1 MVDLN
6 KSLDSDKLQ
15 EDIILVINCGSSTVK
30 YQLLNMATQ
39 QLLLKGVFE
48 GLCQEQGQHSYTWF
62 THNGLQQQNTISL
75 ISPDYPACFDALADI
90 ISENKYP
97 RPTAIGHRVVH
108 GGEVFT
114 GPALIEASI
123 LAKIEQLSVLAPL
136 HNPVNLEGIRL
147 CLALYP
153 HVPQVA
159 VFDTAFHQTMPDYVY
174 RYPISA
180 SWYSEHHIR
189 KYGFHGTSHQYV
201 AQQAADYLQTPLAT
215 LNLITVHLGNG
226 ASIAA
231 IEQGQCID
239 TSMGFTPLEGLMMG
253 TRCGDIDP
261 AIPLYMQKATGLNA
275 TQVSDEL
282 NHHSGLLAVAGEQD
296 MRDVLLRSNNGEP
309 TAELAIKMYC
319 YRIKKY
325 IGAFLAA
332 IGHVDAIIFTGGI
345 GENSA
350 VIRSRCC
357 DGLELLGI
365 KIDFDLN
372 EPPNG
377 SSVSLISCDTGNIK
391 VLAVKTNEE
400 LQIANEVVNYIKSG
414 KARQV

>member
-1 MVDLN
+1 MVGLN
-6 KSLDSDKLQ
+6 TPLHSDKSQ
-15 EDIILVINCGSSTVK
+15 EDTILVINCGSSTIK
-30 YQLLNMATQ
+30 YQLLAMATE

-62 THNGLQQQNTISL
+62 AENGREREHTISL
-75 ISPDYPACFDALADI
+75 SNPDYTICFNSLTDL
-90 ISENKYP
+90 ISEFKWPSP
-97 RPTAIGHRVVH
+97 RAIGHRVVH
-108 GGEVFT
+108 GGELFT
-114 GPALIEASI
+114 GPTLIDASV
-123 LAKIEQLSVLAPL
+123 LTKIEQLSVLAPL
-136 HNPVNLEGIRL
+136 HNLVNLEGIRF
-147 CLALYP
+147 CLALFS
-153 HVPQVA
+153 HVPQIA

-174 RYPISA
+174 RYPIST

-201 AQQAADYLQTPLAT
+201 AQKTAHYLQTPLAT

-282 NHHSGLLAVAGEQD
+282 NHHSGLLAVSGDQD
-296 MRDVLLRSNNGEP
+296 MRDVLSRSNNGEP

-332 IGHVDAIIFTGGI
+332 TGHVDAIIFTGGI

-391 VLAVKTNEE
+391 VLAIKTNEE
-400 LQIANEVVNYIKSG
+400 LQIANEVVNYIKSS
-414 KARQV
+414 KAQQV